1 MKPRKF
7 RAPFLRVLAE
17 LLRHPH
23 IHIRSAEV
31 AAPVHPSTVRQ
42 AAKRAGRTLD
52 KDVASLAAELPK
64 FCVEWFADIDEVH
77 VEGSI
82 GLCIEFDSARTLDA
96 FGHTRDSAP
105 EGLREGALLDYQRA
119 DNVDGVIMLTTNGV
133 ITSELG
139 AVYSK
144 NYGPLGMRLHA
155 YLDSLLRT
163 RGADCDDE
171 TLARLF
177 G

>member
-1 MKPRKF
+1 M
-7 RAPFLRVLAE
+7 LAE

-23 IHIRSAEV
+23 IHIRSADV
-31 AAPVHPSTVRQ
+31 ASPVHPNTVRQ

-52 KDVASLAAELPK
+52 PEVASLAAELPK
-64 FCVEWFADIDEVH
+64 FCVEWFADIDQVH

-82 GLCIEFDSARTLDA
+82 GLLIEFDSARTLDH
-96 FGHTRDSAP
+96 FGHTESTAP
-105 EGLREGALLDYQRA
+105 DGLRDGALLDYQRA
-119 DNVDGVIMLTTNGV
+119 DNVDGVVMLTTHGV

-139 AVYSK
+139 AVSSK

-155 YLDSLLRT
+155 YLDALLRT

-177 G
+177 K

>member
-1 MKPRKF
+1 M
-7 RAPFLRVLAE
+7 LAE

-23 IHIRSAEV
+23 IQIRSADV
-31 AAPVHPSTVRQ
+31 ASPVHPNTVRQ
-42 AAKRAGRTLD
+42 AAKRARRTLD
-52 KDVASLAAELPK
+52 PEVASLAAELPK

-82 GLCIEFDSARTLDA
+82 GLLIEFDSARTLGH
-96 FGHTRDSAP
+96 FGHTSDSAP
-105 EGLREGALLDYQRA
+105 EGLRDGPLLDYQRIG
-119 DNVDGVIMLTTNGV
+119 DVDGVVMLTRSGV
-133 ITSELG
+133 ITTELG

-144 NYGPLGMRLHA
+144 NYGPLGTRLHA
-155 YLDSLLRT
+155 YLDELLRT
-163 RGADCDDE
+163 RGADCDAD